1 MTHFRARTS
10 LDRAF
15 AIGLGLK
22 AIDGLGE
29 VVSGLWLFFLEPGR
43 LLTWAGL
50 AFAPELR
57 EDPHDF
63 IATHVL
69 QWAAHFD
76 QGTVRFAA
84 IYLLSH
90 GVAKLVVI
98 EEILRGRLWAYPG
111 LIALTALF
119 ACYQIYHMAVAGTS
133 PGFVALTLFDGL
145 IIVLTIKEYAKI
157 RPR

>member
-1 MTHFRARTS
+1 MTLFRARTV
-10 LDRAF
+10 LDKAF
-15 AIGLGLK
+15 AIGLCLK

-29 VVSGLWLFFLEPGR
+29 VVGGLWLLFLDPGR
-43 LLTWAGL
+43 LQTWAGL
-50 AFAPELR
+50 VFAPELR

-69 QWAAHFD
+69 QWAAHFN

-98 EEILRGRLWAYPG
+98 AEILRGRLWAYPG

-119 ACYQIYHMAVAGTS
+119 AGYQIYHMGVAGPTL
-133 PGFVALTLFDGL
+133 GFVALTLFDGL
-145 IIVLTIKEYAKI
+145 IIVLTIGEYAKI
-157 RPR
+157 RSR